1 MQFRDMAFALIISF
15 FLASGVVAQERG
27 SRGEREEQQM
37 KQLKEKVGISDEQA
51 VKIKEIMK
59 KARDDARAEFEKG
72 DGDREARR
80 EIMMKHAEK
89 SDAEIMKLLTKE
101 QKAKYE
107 TLKKERQKEMKERRR
122 DRE

>member
-1 MQFRDMAFALIISF
+1 MRYSTIVFAVIISI
-15 FLASGVVAQERG
+15 FLSSGVAAQERG
-27 SRGEREEQQM
+27 PRGDREEQQM

-51 VKIKEIMK
+51 AKIKEIMK

-80 EIMMKHAEK
+80 EIMMKHNQK
-89 SDAEIMKLLTKE
+89 SDAEIMKVLTKD
-101 QKAKYE
+101 QQVKYE
-107 TLKKERQKEMKERRR
+107 ELKKQRQKEMKERRR

>member
-1 MQFRDMAFALIISF
+1 MQFRDMAFALVISL
-15 FLASGVVAQERG
+15 FLASGVVAQDRG
-27 SRGEREEQQM
+27 PRGEREEQQM

-51 VKIKEIMK
+51 AKIKEIMK

-80 EIMMKHAEK
+80 EIMKKHVEK
-89 SDAEIMKLLTKE
+89 SDAEIMTLLTKE